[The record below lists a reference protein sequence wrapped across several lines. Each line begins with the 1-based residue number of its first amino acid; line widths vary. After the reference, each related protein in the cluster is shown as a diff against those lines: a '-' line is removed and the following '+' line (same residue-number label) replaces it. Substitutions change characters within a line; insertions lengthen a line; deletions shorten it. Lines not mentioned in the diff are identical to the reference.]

1 MWQNDDF
8 GETSDLFILSCNL
21 VILQKLILSYT
32 LKTSTMTIKR
42 FLNILNLKGTVKAQS
57 CGLDFSTQTHGHLG
71 SQSTL
76 WWFCFS
82 FQSSHWGLTLLHW
95 ALKDHDFSRVQENSS
110 TYERNGEE
118 PWKPKGAG
126 KTATTVN
133 CLTHLSFGLHWLP
146 FPALD
151 M

>member
-1 MWQNDDF
+1 MANHDF
-8 GETSDLFILSCNL
+8 GETSDRFILSCNL

-42 FLNILNLKGTVKAQS
+42 FLNILNLKGTVS
-57 CGLDFSTQTHGHLG
+57 PE
-71 SQSTL
+71 L
-76 WWFCFS
+76 WAWLQYSNSWSLRISKHSLVILFS

>member
-1 MWQNDDF
+1 MWQNHDF

-21 VILQKLILSYT
+21 VILQKLTLSYT

-42 FLNILNLKGTVKAQS
+42 FLNILNLKGTVS
-57 CGLDFSTQTHGHLG
+57 PE
-71 SQSTL
+71 L
-76 WWFCFS
+76 WAWLQYSNSWSLRISKHSLVILFS

-110 TYERNGEE
+110 TSERNGEE

>member
-1 MWQNDDF
+1 MTLGKHLIF
-8 GETSDLFILSCNL
+8 LSWAVISWVYKNL
-21 VILQKLILSYT
+21 YWVYT

-42 FLNILNLKGTVKAQS
+42 AFNILNLKGTVS
-57 CGLDFSTQTHGHLG
+57 PE
-71 SQSTL
+71 L
-76 WWFCFS
+76 WAWLQYSNSWSLRISKHSLVIPFS
-82 FQSSHWGLTLLHW
+82 FQSFTLFLTLLHW

-110 TYERNGEE
+110 TYEKNGVE

-146 FPALD
+146 FPSLD